1 MTNINVLGEYDN
13 GNTHVIIYS
22 DGTKVRHI
30 KDDQL
35 NCQFPECVDVNV
47 SYRCDGGCK
56 FCYQNSTKDGQI
68 ANLSSD
74 TVIQWL
80 DSITPYTELALNCN
94 DPLMDGFEQF
104 LVQCKKRNIIANI
117 TINQKH
123 LLRYFDII
131 KHWQDNRLIHGV
143 GVSIQNATEKTLSA
157 LENIDNVVVH
167 LIVGATSPKTVYN
180 VCNRR
185 LNALFLGYKVLGRGE
200 SYQRIYDDLIA
211 YNTKWLYRN
220 IDRLINRFNVVG
232 FDNLAVRQLNV
243 KRFIKDWD
251 SFFMGDDGTHSM
263 YVDLVNHQISVS
275 STTSKSQ
282 RFDFPIDNNIR
293 SMFDIVKTNR

>member
-104 LVQCKKRNIIANI
+104 LVQCKNRNIIANV

-123 LLRYFDII
+123 LLRYFDVI
-131 KHWQDNRLIHGV
+131 KQWQTDRLIHGV

-157 LENIDNVVVH
+157 LENLDNVVVH
-167 LIVGATSPKTVYN
+167 LIVGATSPKTVYKL
-180 VCNRR
+180 CNHR
-185 LNALFLGYKVLGRGE
+185 LNALFLGYKVLGRGQA
-200 SYQRIYDDLIA
+200 YQRIYDDLIA

-232 FDNLAVRQLNV
+232 FDNLAVKQLNV
-243 KRFIKDWD
+243 KRFVKDWD
-251 SFFMGDDGTHSM
+251 SFYLGDDGTHSM
-263 YVDLVNHQISVS
+263 YVDLVKQQFAVS
-275 STTSKSQ
+275 STQKQ
-282 RFDFPIDNNIR
+282 RFNFTPSTTIQ
-293 SMFDIVKTNR
+293 SMFKDVRTLSMA